1 MKSVKMI
8 FAALVVAFGL
18 TAVPAEAQFRIGPKV
33 GTNISKLSFD
43 NKAFSSDNRAGINA
57 GIMTEFTVPVIGIGV
72 DLSVMYVRR
81 NDKFLKG
88 NEGAENIHRD
98 YIDIPLN
105 LKWKINIPVINNIVR
120 PFITTGPDFAFLT
133 SKRSFNNFR
142 NKKCDVSWNF
152 GLGIELFKHLQV
164 AGSYGIG
171 LNKITGNEDYKVEGK
186 NKYWT
191 VTAAYLF

>member
-18 TAVPAEAQFRIGPKV
+18 TALPASAQFRFGPKIGMNV
-33 GTNISKLSFD
+33 NRLSF
-43 NKAFSSDNRAGINA
+43 NKEIGNAENRAGFNA
-57 GIMTEFTVPVIGIGV
+57 GVMTEFTVPVIGIGV

-81 NDKFLKG
+81 NDKFTVKDIKG
-88 NEGAENIHRD
+88 NFHRD

-105 LKWKINIPVINNIVR
+105 LKWKMNIPVINNIVR
-120 PFITTGPDFAFLT
+120 PFLTTGPDFAFLT
-133 SKRSFNNFR
+133 NKKSFDNFK
-142 NKKCDVSWNF
+142 NKKCDVAWNF
-152 GLGIELFKHLQV
+152 GLGVEFFKHLQI
-164 AGSYGIG
+164 AGSYGLG
-171 LNKITGNEDYKVEGK
+171 LNKIVGTSDNAIEGK

>member
-8 FAALVVAFGL
+8 IAALVVVFGL
-18 TAVPAEAQFRIGPKV
+18 TAVPAEAQFRFGPKV
-33 GTNISKLSFD
+33 GVNINRLSFD
-43 NKAFSSDNRAGINA
+43 NKAFNSDNRAGFNA
-57 GIMTEFTVPVIGIGV
+57 GVMTEFTVPVIGIGV

-81 NDKFLKG
+81 NDKFET
-88 NEGAENIHRD
+88 EGVWHKD

-105 LKWKINIPVINNIVR
+105 LKWKMNIPVVNNIVR

-142 NKKCDVSWNF
+142 NKKCDVAWNF
-152 GLGIELFKHLQV
+152 GLGVELFKHLQV
-164 AGSYGIG
+164 AGSYGLG
-171 LNKITGNEDYKVEGK
+171 LNKFTSTEDYKEGK